1 MNLKEAKQTF
11 ESTKNLI
18 VTEEYAIR
26 TIELMIAG
34 RLAIGDKS
42 SDIYLYLQSQLTTA
56 KNNLQMLNEIK
67 EGIQNTY
74 VF

>member
-11 ESTKNLI
+11 ESTENLI
-18 VTEEYAIR
+18 ITEEYAIR